1 MKTRFIAAITEIARD
16 RTVLGLIACIVLLS
30 VLYIIFVLVSLRP
43 GELQVAI
50 HYSAFGD
57 THYYRESWQYLIS
70 FAVFGVIFA
79 AGHVALMAKLLK
91 NDLRE
96 LAIAFGW
103 MSVLFI
109 LVAFLYTRSVLGVAF
124 LS

>member
-1 MKTRFIAAITEIARD
+1 MKTRFIAAVTEIARD
-16 RTVLGLIACIVLLS
+16 RTVLVLIASTLILSLLYVIYVLL
-30 VLYIIFVLVSLRP
+30 SLRP

-57 THYYRESWQYLIS
+57 THYYRAGWQYLIS
-70 FAVFGVIFA
+70 FAIFGIIFA
-79 AGHVALMAKLLK
+79 AGHVALMAKLVK
-91 NDLRE
+91 NNLRD

-103 MSVLFI
+103 LSLLL
-109 LVAFLYTRSVLGVAF
+109 LVVTFLYTRSVLGVAF